1 MHDIKKPFLRATAAM
16 LAVAACGFAHAAEL
30 PAGTVISAE
39 NIDKIKNDTFEG
51 HTVASLLTERM
62 EWRIRNNGMKVPLAK
77 SKEIPLDPKWVKAS
91 KANAG
96 KTKVNAETCQ
106 VDGWEAGQPFP
117 DIDMKDPQA
126 AEKVIWNW
134 HLGQLTGDLAHAPF
148 FTQVLIDGEKGVHA
162 EPVAEFIRYSM
173 KGRLTGDAAVEGDGS
188 ERGRQLLYF
197 KAPSDMKGLGTFTIM
212 YDNAKVP
219 DVWAYI
225 PAVRRVRR
233 LSGGAWMDPV
243 GSSDQLQD
251 DLEIFNARPCWYK
264 GYKMLEKRW
273 VLAVA
278 NSKTPLWNRNGKSF
292 AEKYP
297 VLEDKAPFWN
307 MNNNVY
313 EPREVY
319 VIEATTPSEHPYS
332 KKVLYVDTKYPR
344 IYYGEAYNRKGEFW
358 KMMEFHSYPAKGED
372 GFTDIRSAGGAI
384 IDFQRNHATVFL
396 VDSGS
401 WKTNVP
407 GMSAKDFTLQ
417 TLQAAGR

>member
-1 MHDIKKPFLRATAAM
+1 MKTINKPVLR
-16 LAVAACGFAHAAEL
+16 LVAATLALAAAGLAHAAEL

-39 NIDKIKNDTFEG
+39 NIDKIKSDTFEG
-51 HTVASLLTERM
+51 HTVASLLTEKM

-91 KANAG
+91 AANAG
-96 KTKVNAETCQ
+96 KTKINAETCQ
-106 VDGWEAGQPFP
+106 VDGWQAGQPFP

-134 HLGQLTGDLAHAPF
+134 HLGQLSGDLAHAPF

-173 KGRLTGDAAVEGDGS
+173 KGRLSGDAVEGDGG

-197 KAPSDMKGLGTFTIM
+197 KAPSDMKGLGTFTVM

-251 DLEIFNARPCWYK
+251 DLEIFNARPCWYP
-264 GYKMLEKRW
+264 GYKMLGKRM

-278 NSKTPLWNRNGKSF
+278 HSKTPLWNRNGKTF
-292 AEKYP
+292 GEKYP

-307 MNNNVY
+307 MNNNAY

-319 VIEATTPSEHPYS
+319 VIEATTPAEHPYS

-358 KMMEFHSYPAKGED
+358 KMMEFHSYPAKAED
-372 GFTDIRSAGGAI
+372 GFTDVRSAGGAI

-401 WKTNVP
+401 WKTNVA